1 MDRAGLLKQ
10 LDKAWVGFT
19 GSYVGLS
26 EVELLEGGVVGDW
39 SVRDVI
45 AHVTTW
51 EEEALKHLPLIMRGG
66 RAPRYSVSYG
76 GINAFNRLMTE
87 RKQGLAI
94 SEVLREQ
101 EEIHRRLIAFVL
113 GAPEELFVRE
123 TRFRHRLRMDTYS
136 HYPKH
141 TEAIW
146 KWRAMRAA

>member
-26 EVELLEGGVVGDW
+26 EGELLEGGVVVDW

-51 EEEALKHLPLIMRGG
+51 EEEALKYLPLIMKGG
-66 RAPRYSVSYG
+66 RVPRYSVSYG

-94 SEVLREQ
+94 SVVLREQ
-101 EEIHRRLIAFVL
+101 EEIHRQLVGFVQ

-141 TEAIW
+141 
-146 KWRAMRAA
+146 